1 MSRAAVPPVASG
13 GQTWLRMVW
22 RRVAWYLG
30 LCVWPA
36 LALAQ
41 PPADPEWQE
50 AVVTPPAF
58 QTERLQTFP
67 VSVNSSMVFGL
78 DPATLSVGP
87 DYVVRYVVVARSG
100 SGALNALF
108 EGVRC
113 KTAEVRTYARWDNN
127 RALWNAAQSGWQPL
141 SSVRHAARL
150 AAIAFC
156 DGNAVTGNPQQIL
169 QALRRGS
176 SEPTR

>member
-1 MSRAAVPPVASG
+1 MSGTAVPPFTPGRQARR
-13 GQTWLRMVW
+13 RMAW
-22 RRVAWYLG
+22 RRLSWSLG
-30 LCVWPA
+30 LCAWPA

-67 VSVNSSMVFGL
+67 VAVNSSMVFGL